1 MMRAMG
7 RRMTDRRRPAARRSA
22 GRSVIAVALCL
33 AGLVLAS
40 AFLGVTVQGNALAR
54 ETAAVRGEI
63 AAEQARRVQLDAR
76 IDLQNTPDYITQ
88 KARDFG
94 YIGPNET
101 LIVVQRDAQA
111 AAPPSARSVSPLSRL
126 ARWVAFFFGSR

>member
-22 GRSVIAVALCL
+22 GRSVIAVTLCV

-54 ETAAVRGEI
+54 ETAAVRAEI
-63 AAEQARRVQLDAR
+63 AAEQARRATLDAR
-76 IDLQNTPDYITQ
+76 IELQNTPDYITQ
-88 KARDFG
+88 KARDYG
-94 YIGPNET
+94 YIGPNES
-101 LIVVQRDAQA
+101 LVVVQRDAQA
-111 AAPPSARSVSPLSRL
+111 SAPPSGHSISPLSRV
-126 ARWVAFFFGSR
+126 ARWIAFFFGSR